1 MDKKK
6 TIYLKSNS
14 HILFVCYGNVCRSPM
29 AEGLAKKL
37 LGDRLYVESAGFDPV
52 FDHAADN
59 AVKVMRD
66 LFDVDISSHQP
77 RHLLSVS
84 RRDFDHV
91 IVLDSGVY
99 RALQKYKV
107 IPSEKLILWPINDPF
122 TKSLGEYEKCAEN
135 LYEHIQNF
143 LM

>member
-1 MDKKK
+1 
-6 TIYLKSNS
+6 
-14 HILFVCYGNVCRSPM
+14 M

-37 LGDRLYVESAGFDPV
+37 LGDRVHVESAGFDPV
-52 FDHAADN
+52 FDHAAAN

-66 LFDVDISSHQP
+66 LYDVDISSHKP

-84 RRDFDHV
+84 RQDFDHV

-107 IPSEKLILWPINDPF
+107 IPSEKLILWPIDDPF
-122 TKSLGEYEKCAEN
+122 TKSLGEYEECAEN
-135 LYEHIQNF
+135 LSEHIQNF
-143 LM
+143 LI